1 MEEFKELLPL
11 IGALFNPGLRER
23 HWMKMSE
30 LAGRDLMPT
39 EVCPTIQGTI
49 QGILKIKKH

>member
-39 EVCPTIQGTI
+39 EVCLLYRETIQSI
-49 QGILKIKKH
+49 

>member
-39 EVCPTIQGTI
+39 EVCLLYRETI
-49 QGILKIKKH
+49 QGI